1 MKSLSTI
8 LMMAITAF
16 TSFSQDTDY
25 YRKIYSRPIGTKP
38 HTAESLLKTM
48 GDVRIS
54 NRWYAGADG
63 FLRNDKST
71 LSNDFD
77 GLIGTQSPTIS
88 AWSAV
93 VGWVSQEQW
102 TLEAEYARSAIHNVL
117 LINGDNPMRYN
128 LENDKNSMMLR
139 GKRRLLFG
147 KSKVRR
153 SAFWVGAGIGFVPN
167 SGNTK
172 DYMEFY
178 GYREK
183 GRRQGVDTLALT
195 SETRTNSSWTGLAE
209 VSAEYVVKVGRVV
222 DMSFFARKQWGM
234 GTSVTTDLAYFVNGT
249 EIQNAQIK
257 GDGTGWNFGV
267 SLRYVF
273 HLGYDFSSIRIK

>member
-8 LMMAITAF
+8 LLIAVTAI

-25 YRKIYSRPIGTKP
+25 YRKIYSRPVGSKP
-38 HTAESLLKTM
+38 HNVESLLKTL

-63 FLRNDKST
+63 FLRTDKNT

-77 GLIGTQSPTIS
+77 ELIGTQSPTIS
-88 AWSAV
+88 AWSAA
-93 VGWVSQEQW
+93 VGWVSHEQW
-102 TLEAEYARSAIHNVL
+102 TVEAEYARSAIHNVL
-117 LINGDNPMRYN
+117 LINGDNPMRYK
-128 LENDKNSMMLR
+128 LENDKNSLIFR
-139 GKRRLLFG
+139 GKRRMLFG

-167 SGNTK
+167 SGQIK

-209 VSAEYVVKVGRVV
+209 VSAEYVVKVGKVV

-234 GTSVTTDLAYFVNGT
+234 GTSVTTNLAYFVNGT
-249 EIQNAQIK
+249 EMENAQIK
-257 GDGTGWNFGV
+257 GDGTGWTFGV

-273 HLGYDFSSIRIK
+273 HLGYDFSTIRIK